1 LTLAQAEPIIPA
13 LSFEECRFGMPES
26 EGKRLLVVSGDA
38 EIATRLREVLPD
50 FLHLD
55 VAATPDD
62 ALRHVQQSSYAVALV
77 DFPLPHDDSGDF
89 LERLSGHPDFEAV
102 VLISTAVPDQVVE
115 TVDPRRVHGII
126 RKPFDPRD
134 VASIVRSCV
143 EIRASWSLGK
153 MCLATFVAGSPLL
166 VWMTQ
171 NRW

>member
-1 LTLAQAEPIIPA
+1 
-13 LSFEECRFGMPES
+13 MPES

-38 EIATRLREVLPD
+38 EIASRLREVLSD

-55 VAATPDD
+55 VAATPED
-62 ALRHVQQSSYAVALV
+62 ALRHVQQSSYAVVLV
-77 DFPLPHDDSGDF
+77 DLPLSHANLGEF
-89 LERLSGHPDFEAV
+89 LEHLSGQPDFEAV
-102 VLISTAVPDQVVE
+102 VLVSTAVPDELIE
-115 TVDPRRVHGII
+115 TVDARRVHGII
-126 RKPFDPRD
+126 RKPFDPRE

-166 VWMTQ
+166 AWMTQ